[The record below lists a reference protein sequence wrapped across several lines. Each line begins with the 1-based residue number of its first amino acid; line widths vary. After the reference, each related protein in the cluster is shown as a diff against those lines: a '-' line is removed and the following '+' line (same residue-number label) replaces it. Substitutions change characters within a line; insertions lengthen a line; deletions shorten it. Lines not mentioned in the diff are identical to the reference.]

1 MNEEDTLKFD
11 IPTDAPRIIKVI
23 GVGGGGGNAVQNMYR
38 EGIHNVSFV
47 VCNTDSQAL
56 ANSPIPSKV
65 QLGEKVTEGLGAGN
79 DPEVGREAAEE
90 SRAKIESLFNDG
102 TKMVF
107 ITAGMGGGTGT
118 GAAPVVAEIAKG
130 LNILTIGIVTIPFKF
145 EMGNK
150 IHQALKGV
158 TEISKHVDALLV
170 INNQRLL
177 DIYPE
182 LTIDDGLCKVDE
194 VLTTATKSIAEIITA
209 RGTINLDFRDVSRVL
224 KNGGVAIMSYGIE
237 KGEQRLALAFEKALH
252 SPLLNNNDIYKSKKI
267 LFNIY
272 YNPNHPLKIGE
283 IEEVNSF
290 MAQFTEEEIEV
301 IWGISKDY
309 SLEDGAVKVTVLA
322 TGFSMHNIPEMQPLL
337 NEEEREREM
346 QEEKIKSMKDAFYKE
361 DFKIYIFDDSELD
374 NESLISAVESL
385 PTHKRMAKD
394 MQQIKN
400 ISSEAKK
407 AYEPEY
413 EQASEE
419 NVTINMDPEENPAND
434 NSVEISYYQIIM
446 DIFDIISNDL
456 KEAMKAKDK
465 VALDTLRNIKK
476 ALLEAKTAPGAG
488 DSVDDATATKIIS
501 KLAKQGRESA
511 ELFASQN
518 RPELAAEELAQVAVL
533 EKYLPKQMSD
543 EELTAALKSII
554 AEVGASTPQEMGKV
568 MGVATKKLA
577 GMADGKAI
585 SAKVRELLA

>member
-79 DPEVGREAAEE
+79 DPEVGRQAAEE

-237 KGEQRLALAFEKALH
+237 KGDQRLALAFEKALH

-361 DFKIYIFDDSELD
+361 DFKIYIFDDNELD
-374 NESLISAVESL
+374 NESLITAVESS

-394 MQQIKN
+394 LQQIKN

-407 AYEPEY
+407 AIEHEY
-413 EQASEE
+413 EQPSED
-419 NVTINMDPEENPAND
+419 NVTIEMNVENTPTND
-434 NSVEISYYQIIM
+434 ENVEISY
-446 DIFDIISNDL
+446 
-456 KEAMKAKDK
+456 
-465 VALDTLRNIKK
+465 
-476 ALLEAKTAPGAG
+476 
-488 DSVDDATATKIIS
+488 
-501 KLAKQGRESA
+501 
-511 ELFASQN
+511 
-518 RPELAAEELAQVAVL
+518 
-533 EKYLPKQMSD
+533 
-543 EELTAALKSII
+543 
-554 AEVGASTPQEMGKV
+554 
-568 MGVATKKLA
+568 
-577 GMADGKAI
+577 
-585 SAKVRELLA
+585 